1 MDQTLHDAN
10 GRRDRRRRHR
20 RWRIIGWICL
30 WALFA
35 MTAVIAG
42 KVSAAERSGPAGSLP
57 AAALSQQD

>member
-42 KVSAAERSGPAGSLP
+42 KVSAAEPSGPLGTRPTAI
-57 AAALSQQD
+57 LSPQA